1 MLPLLALL
9 SFSLSA
15 QVTLSGTSHSE
26 NFDALSGGLPAGF
39 TVRTA
44 STATAFGN
52 AATLNTSPISWSSTT
67 GQFANFASGN
77 IGAGASTATQ
87 AAATDRALG
96 VRQTGTVGDPG
107 AAFVFQVTNTSGRN
121 SFVLDFKLQSLDA
134 ASTRAVTWRVD
145 YAFGSSPASFTNVAA
160 TGSLT
165 TGATTFSNN
174 SVHVDFGSALDN
186 QSDVVTIRIV
196 TVTASTG
203 SGNRPTSAIDDFAL
217 AWINDGGPATPA
229 LTISSNS
236 LAFPTTE
243 INTSS
248 AAQTYQLSAAN
259 LTEDVSV
266 TTAAPY
272 SVSTDDITYGSS
284 LVIDRTDAAL
294 VNGKTIYVKFSPTAA
309 GAAPGT
315 ISNVSTGATPKVVGL
330 TGSGISFIHLVA
342 APFIEAFDN
351 IGVRLPDGVSVKVG
365 ATAAS
370 TGNAGTFSI
379 NKTNW
384 ASTAGG
390 FFNYASAD
398 IGTSEPQT
406 SATDRALGLRQT
418 GTVGDPGG
426 AFQFQVANTNGK
438 INFSLD
444 FSLQSLDAN
453 SPRTTTWRVDYGF
466 GENPSS
472 FTVPVAT
479 GTLSTGG
486 QAFADNPIHVD
497 FGNALDNH
505 NGIITIRIVTLTAS
519 SGSGNRPTTGID
531 DFTLNWE
538 DPTAKTI
545 SVSTNTIN
553 FPATGIS
560 GSSTQTYTIVGQ
572 TNLDNPVV
580 VTATAPYAVS
590 TDNVSFSSS
599 LSVAPADAF
608 NKTIYVRFA
617 PASAGVFNGTVTN
630 ASEGAVTKTI
640 ALTGEAIDPS
650 NLRFDFNTCSPS
662 GAPGSG
668 FLSVNTT
675 GSQKWACTPFGRN
688 GTRGVSVNG
697 FAGGSAQTNE
707 AWLISAP
714 LNLTGIVNTPVLSFY
729 SRGEFSGPV
738 LQLYVST
745 DYDGSSSPSTATWT
759 EITNANF
766 PIPPGGATSI
776 WTLSDN
782 IDLSAYKSSPVVFI
796 AFKYTSSPALN
807 AARWSIDDV
816 MITDQ
821 SSLITV
827 SPLEVNFGE
836 VSVGAHSASQP
847 ISLTAV
853 GNTNITVTPPTGFQL
868 SANNATFSTS
878 PLVIPQATAAAG
890 TTFYVRFSP
899 TEKALKIT
907 GTVNFSAPG
916 LNRDYIALTGS
927 SYPRAETF
935 DVACYNIA
943 FFGNNS
949 TNSGTPG
956 KITLQ
961 INNIA
966 TVFQRINMDV
976 VGVEEISSDSAV
988 NELLLQLPG
997 YAAVLSNRYSHSFSP
1012 PDPTFPPQKVGVIY
1026 NTATMTLSATEPPRA
1041 MFETMYDS
1049 ARLGLPGH
1057 RLADYPTGTPS
1068 SFWSSGRLPFLATF
1082 NVNINGVTKKIRII
1096 VIHAKAI
1103 GDAESFNRRVYDAR
1117 VLKDSIDAYYRNDN
1131 VIIVGDY
1138 NDRLIRSTYSGS
1150 PISPYQPFVLDTAG
1164 YTALTR
1170 SLDSAGRVSFI
1181 SGSGLIDHIVI
1192 TNPLRDASIANSTDI
1207 EDPRQYIVNYNDST
1221 ASDHLPVF
1229 TRFNFTP
1236 PPPPPPPA
1244 TITTFTGQARLLD
1257 VLLSWTT
1264 SREENMDYFLVE
1276 RSPNGTD
1283 FTGIGVVDAKGNS
1296 TSLTSYKFSDLNPM
1310 GGTTY
1315 YRLIMVDQEGDTTRS
1330 QTISVTIKGTRPPY
1344 MTITPNPVRDHITV
1358 SINTVGQTYTVRV
1371 LNILGR
1377 ELIRATGSL
1386 NSINQQLNSQLWKLN
1401 DGLYILRADDA
1412 DEHYIGL
1419 FIKQ

>member
-1 MLPLLALL
+1 MPVLALL
-9 SFSLSA
+9 CFSLSA

-26 NFDALSGGLPAGF
+26 NFDALPGGLPTGF
-39 TVRTA
+39 TVRTGA
-44 STATAFGN
+44 TGTALGTV
-52 AATLNTSPISWSSTT
+52 ATFNTSAISWSSTT
-67 GQFANFASGN
+67 GQFANFASAD
-77 IGAGASTATQ
+77 IGAGSSTAAQ

-107 AAFVFQVTNTSGRN
+107 AAFVFQVDNTSGRN
-121 SFVLDFKLQSLDA
+121 SFVLDFKLQSLDV
-134 ASTRAVTWRVD
+134 ASTRTVTWRVD
-145 YAFGSSPASFTNVAA
+145 YAVGASPAAFTNVAA
-160 TGSLT
+160 TGSVT

-174 SVHVDFGSALDN
+174 SVHIDFGDALDN
-186 QSDVVTIRIV
+186 IADIVTIRIV

-203 SGNRPTSAIDDFAL
+203 SGNRPTSAIDDFTL
-217 AWINDGGPATPA
+217 AWVNAGGPATP
-229 LTISSNS
+229 TITINTTS

-243 INTSS
+243 INSSS
-248 AAQTYQLSAAN
+248 AALTYQLSAAD
-259 LTEDVSV
+259 LTEDVAVS
-266 TTAAPY
+266 TAAPY
-272 SVSTDDITYGSS
+272 TVSTDDINYSTSIT
-284 LVIDRTDAAL
+284 IDRADAAL
-294 VNGKTIYVKFSPTAA
+294 VSGKTIYVKFSPAIA

-315 ISNVSTGATPKVVGL
+315 ISNLSTGATPKVVGL
-330 TGSGISFIHLVA
+330 TGSGISFIHLTA
-342 APFIEAFDN
+342 SPFTETFDN
-351 IGVRLPDGVSVKVG
+351 IGVRLPDGVSVRVG
-365 ATAAS
+365 ATGTAS
-370 TGNAGTFSI
+370 GNPGTFSV

-390 FFNYASAD
+390 FFNYASGD

-426 AFQFQVANTNGK
+426 AFFFQVANTTGK

-453 SPRTTTWRVDYGF
+453 STRTVNWRVDYGF
-466 GENPSS
+466 GENPST
-472 FTVPVAT
+472 FTMPVAT

-486 QAFADNPIHVD
+486 QSFTNNPIHID
-497 FGNALDNH
+497 FGNALDNQ
-505 NGIITIRIVTLTAS
+505 GSVITIRIVTLTAS
-519 SGSGNRPTTGID
+519 TGSGNRPTTGID
-531 DFTLNWE
+531 DFTLTWE
-538 DPTAKTI
+538 DPNAKTI
-545 SVSTNTIN
+545 SISANAIS
-553 FPATGIS
+553 FPATGIA
-560 GSSTQTYTIVGQ
+560 GNSTQTYTIVKQ

-580 VTATAPYAVS
+580 VTATAPYTVS

-599 LSVAPADAF
+599 LSVVPADAF

-617 PASAGVFNGTVTN
+617 PATGGVFNGTVTN
-630 ASEGAVTKTI
+630 ASEGAVSKIIT
-640 ALTGEAIDPS
+640 LSGEGIDPS
-650 NLRFDFNTCSPS
+650 NLRFDFNSCSPS
-662 GAPGSG
+662 GGPGSG
-668 FLSVNTT
+668 FLSINTT

-688 GTRGVSVNG
+688 GTSGVSVNG
-697 FAGGSAQTNE
+697 FSGGSPQTNE

-714 LNLTGIVNTPVLSFY
+714 LQLAGIVNKPVLSFY
-729 SRGEFSGPV
+729 SRAEFSGPV

-745 DYDGSSSPSTATWT
+745 DYDGSGSPATATWT

-766 PIPPGGATSI
+766 PTPPGGPTSI

-782 IDLSAYKSSPVVFI
+782 IDLSAYKSSPKVFI
-796 AFKYTSSPALN
+796 AWKYTSSTALN

-821 SSLITV
+821 SSLVTV
-827 SPLEVNFGE
+827 GPLELNFGE
-836 VSVGAHSASQP
+836 VSVGSNAAGQAV
-847 ISLTAV
+847 SLTAA
-853 GNTNITVTPPTGFQL
+853 GNTNITITPPAGYQL
-868 SANNATFSTS
+868 SSNNTSFSSS
-878 PLVIPQATAAAG
+878 PLVIPQAIAAAG
-890 TTFYVRFSP
+890 TNFYVRFSP

-907 GTVNFSAPG
+907 GTLNFSAPG
-916 LNRDYIALTGS
+916 LNRDYVSLSGS

-935 DVACYNIA
+935 DVACYNLA

-949 TNSGTPG
+949 TNSATPG

-961 INNIA
+961 INNIT
-966 TVFQRINMDV
+966 TVLQRINMDV
-976 VGVEEISSDSAV
+976 IGVEEISSDSAMNV
-988 NELLLQLPG
+988 LVSQLPG
-997 YAAVLSNRYSHSFSP
+997 YAAVLSERYSHSFDP

-1026 NTATMTLSATEPPRA
+1026 NTATMTLSTTEPPRA
-1041 MFETMYDS
+1041 MFESMFDS
-1049 ARLGLPGH
+1049 ARLNLPGH
-1057 RLADYPTGTPS
+1057 RLTDYPTGSPS

-1082 NVNINGVTKKIRII
+1082 DVNINGQMKKVRII
-1096 VIHAKAI
+1096 VLHAKAI
-1103 GDAESFNRRVYDAR
+1103 GDAESFTRRKYDAQ

-1138 NDRLIRSTYSGS
+1138 NDRLISSTYTGS

-1181 SGSGLIDHIVI
+1181 SGSGLIDHILI
-1192 TNPLRDASIANSTDI
+1192 TNPLRAAYIAHSTDI
-1207 EDPRQYIVNYNDST
+1207 EDPRQYIASYNDST
-1221 ASDHLPVF
+1221 ASDHLPVY
-1229 TRFNFTP
+1229 TRFSFAP

-1244 TITTFTGQARLLD
+1244 GITTFTGQVRALD

-1264 SREENMDYFLVE
+1264 SREENMDYFIVE

-1283 FTGIGVVDAKGNS
+1283 FTGIGLIDAKGNS
-1296 TSLTSYKFSDLNPM
+1296 TTPTNYKFSDYNPM

-1315 YRLIMVDQEGDTTRS
+1315 YRLIMVDEDGDTARS
-1330 QTISVTIKGTRPPY
+1330 AVVSVTIKGSRPPY

-1358 SINTVGQTYTVRV
+1358 SINTVGQTYTVRI

-1412 DEHYIGL
+1412 DEHYLGL